1 VFDEQVIVRPY
12 VSMFHSANLDDDN
25 RMADMSDVMVGA
37 VATGSGLS
45 VDGRYAYYTMN
56 QFMRSAVHEFG
67 VKASYDLVSLCSDC
81 CAPSP
86 FSFRPFVGV
95 YCDLFDEEGTE
106 DVFVNAGFEPS
117 WRCELAGLKIGLG
130 LPTDWG
136 LSADGYYLDD
146 DGSNAA
152 FGYFSTALTMSV
164 LLPSCRGQWFVNTSV
179 QYLHLAADSVR
190 TVSGGDTDVC
200 IGKLGVSFVF

>member
-1 VFDEQVIVRPY
+1 MAILCDGVSLLPGRCGGLSAAPEAACETCAIHLSGGLDIPTAFYFRGYLQASHGPILQPYLNVFTNRAFGETVVRPY
-12 VSMFHSANLDDDN
+12 VSMFHSANFDDAN

-37 VATGSGLS
+37 VATGQGFS

-67 VKASYDLVSLCSDC
+67 VKASYDLVSMCSNCC

-95 YCDLFDEEGTE
+95 YCDLSDEEGTE
-106 DVFVNAGFEPS
+106 DVFLNIGFEPS
-117 WRCELAGLKIGLG
+117 WRCEVGNYKIGLG

-136 LSADGYYLDD
+136 LE
-146 DGSNAA
+146 
-152 FGYFSTALTMSV
+152 
-164 LLPSCRGQWFVNTSV
+164 R
-179 QYLHLAADSVR
+179 R
-190 TVSGGDTDVC
+190 
-200 IGKLGVSFVF
+200 